1 MVQNQWQQTLRRN
14 IGLSG
19 AFFRITYNQS
29 AETNWTRRV
38 FHRFNL
44 AIGGG
49 SLAQAQCLFRRLL
62 AYSYSNDLGLYAE
75 EIDGR
80 TGDAQAVFRELYLCF
95 VSAQLMN
102 CRGRGGTDFYRFLCL
117 RLVRSGT
124 VADRATPRA
133 PAPEG
138 RLYEAAFTSSNRR

>member
-1 MVQNQWQQTLRRN
+1 MP
-14 IGLSG
+14 
-19 AFFRITYNQS
+19 
-29 AETNWTRRV
+29 WTRPV

-62 AYSYSNDLGLYAE
+62 AYSNDLGLYAE

-80 TGDAQAVFRELYLCF
+80 TGDAQAVFGAILGGF

-124 VADRATPRA
+124 VADRATPCA
-133 PAPEG
+133 PAPKG

>member
-1 MVQNQWQQTLRRN
+1 MDEAGFPQIQLWL
-14 IGLSG
+14 
-19 AFFRITYNQS
+19 S
-29 AETNWTRRV
+29 AEAPWPKLSV
-38 FHRFNL
+38 YS
-44 AIGGG
+44 GG
-49 SLAQAQCLFRRLL
+49 CWRTPTPLL

-80 TGDAQAVFRELYLCF
+80 TGDAQAVFGAILGGF

-124 VADRATPRA
+124 VPDRATPCA
-133 PAPEG
+133 PAPKG
-138 RLYEAAFTSSNRR
+138 TFRSNNRH

>member
-1 MVQNQWQQTLRRN
+1 MP
-14 IGLSG
+14 
-19 AFFRITYNQS
+19 
-29 AETNWTRRV
+29 WTRPV

-62 AYSYSNDLGLYAE
+62 AYSNDLGLFRRLLAYSNDLGLYA

-80 TGDAQAVFRELYLCF
+80 TGDAQAVFGAILGGF

-102 CRGRGGTDFYRFLCL
+102 CRGRGGTDFYRFFCL

-124 VADRATPRA
+124 VADRATPCA
-133 PAPEG
+133 PAPKG

>member
-1 MVQNQWQQTLRRN
+1 MVQTQWQQTLRRK

-29 AETNWTRRV
+29 AETKWTRRV

-49 SLAQAQCLFRRLL
+49 SLAEAQCLFRRLL

-80 TGDAQAVFRELYLCF
+80 TGDAQAVFGAILGGF

-102 CRGRGGTDFYRFLCL
+102 CRGRGGTDFYRFLCP
-117 RLVRSGT
+117 RLVRRGT
-124 VADRATPRA
+124 VADRATPCA
-133 PAPEG
+133 PAPKG
-138 RLYEAAFTSSNRR
+138 TFRSNNRH

>member
-1 MVQNQWQQTLRRN
+1 MP
-14 IGLSG
+14 
-19 AFFRITYNQS
+19 
-29 AETNWTRRV
+29 WTRPV

-62 AYSYSNDLGLYAE
+62 AYSNDLGLYA

-80 TGDAQAVFRELYLCF
+80 TGDAQAVFGAILGGF

>member
-1 MVQNQWQQTLRRN
+1 MEAPWPK
-14 IGLSG
+14 LSV
-19 AFFRITYNQS
+19 Y
-29 AETNWTRRV
+29 
-38 FHRFNL
+38 
-44 AIGGG
+44 
-49 SLAQAQCLFRRLL
+49 CLFPRLL
-62 AYSYSNDLGLYAE
+62 AYSNDLGLYAE

-80 TGDAQAVFRELYLCF
+80 TGDAQAVFGAILGGF

-124 VADRATPRA
+124 VADRATPCA
-133 PAPEG
+133 PAPKG